1 LLFAIKIVAIISM
14 ILSFAGMLYS
24 AKNWIEL
31 MDNVLPEKKKWL
43 YINPFLILNKNY
55 LTDNGEKLKNKV
67 VRGFIILLIGALFFL
82 VMYGLRIS
90 YWP

>member
-1 LLFAIKIVAIISM
+1 M

-67 VRGFIILLIGALFFL
+67 VRGFIIFLIGALFFL
-82 VMYGLRIS
+82 VM
-90 YWP
+90 

>member
-1 LLFAIKIVAIISM
+1 M
-14 ILSFAGMLYS
+14 ISFAGMLYL

-31 MDNVLPEKKKWL
+31 LDNILPEKNKWL

-55 LTDNGEKLKNKV
+55 LTDNGEILKHKV
-67 VRGFIILLIGALFFL
+67 VRGFITFLIGMLLFFI
-82 VMYGLRIS
+82 MYSLRIF

>member
-1 LLFAIKIVAIISM
+1 M

>member
-1 LLFAIKIVAIISM
+1 M
-14 ILSFAGMLYS
+14 ISFAGMLYL

-31 MDNVLPEKKKWL
+31 LDNILPDKNKWL

-55 LTDNGEKLKNKV
+55 LTDNGVILKNKV
-67 VRGFIILLIGALFFL
+67 VRGFIIFLIGALFFL